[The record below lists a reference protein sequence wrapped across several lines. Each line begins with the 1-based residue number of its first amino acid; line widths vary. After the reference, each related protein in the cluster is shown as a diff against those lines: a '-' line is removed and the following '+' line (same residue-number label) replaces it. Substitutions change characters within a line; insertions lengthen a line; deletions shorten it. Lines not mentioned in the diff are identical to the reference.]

1 MNETNSPS
9 IQPEMY
15 CGVTL
20 KPDKE
25 EKKQIRRQ
33 YMKVG
38 LVILCNVVLFN
49 IVLVGILYI
58 AGGFYS
64 GDFSSFYALKKG
76 TSLIASE
83 HPALWMVISCVVP
96 IISETVSII
105 LGIKLTKL
113 DLKSLITRNG
123 FTGKETAT
131 TVVVSLGIQTFAAV
145 LVAIITAILNIF
157 DLSSP
162 TADLTADTNSLAATL
177 FTYFYACLLG
187 PVLEEVLYRGV
198 ILQGMKKY
206 NELFAVAVSAII
218 FGLMH
223 QNYQQ
228 FILAVMLGAVLGRI
242 TIKSGSLI
250 PAIITHIFVNTTGV
264 LSGLIMQCADNEAYK
279 KIASGA
285 IDNAALTGLSP
296 QFMVVVIINAL
307 VRYGLMFAAIILLI
321 ISIVKKDRM
330 SRPTPAGKSRGWP
343 ILAQSPIWYVIL
355 VAYIFLT
362 FIQPFMK

>member
-1 MNETNSPS
+1 MNEINSPAL
-9 IQPEMY
+9 QPEMY
-15 CGVTL
+15 CGVTV
-20 KPDKE
+20 KPDKK

-38 LVILCNVVLFN
+38 IVILCNVLLFN
-49 IVLVGILYI
+49 VVLMAIVYI
-58 AGGFYS
+58 AGGIYA
-64 GDFSSFYALKKG
+64 GDLSSFKALKKG
-76 TSLIASE
+76 VSLISSE
-83 HPALWMVISCVVP
+83 HPALWMIISCAVP
-96 IISETVSII
+96 IVSEIISII
-105 LGIKLTKL
+105 LGIKLTRL
-113 DLKSLITRNG
+113 DLKALITRNG
-123 FTGKETAT
+123 FTGKETAG

-145 LVAIITAILNIF
+145 LVSIITAILSKFN
-157 DLSSP
+157 LSSP
-162 TADLTADTNSLAATL
+162 TVDLTANTTSIAATL

-187 PVLEEVLYRGV
+187 PVLEELLYRGV
-198 ILQGMKKY
+198 ILQGLKKY

-228 FILAVMLGAVLGRI
+228 FILAIMMGAILGRI

-264 LSGLIMQCADNEAYK
+264 LSGLIMQCVDNESYQ

-285 IDNAALTGLSP
+285 MDAAALTGLSP
-296 QFMVVVIINAL
+296 QFMIVVVINAII
-307 VRYGLMFAAIILLI
+307 RYGLLFAAIVLMI

-355 VAYIFLT
+355 AAYIFLT
-362 FIQPFMK
+362 FIEPFMK